1 MQIGIA
7 TSVFVNY
14 SIHDAIILIAKAGYR
29 CVDIWGGR
37 PHIYRKDFS
46 PEQLRS
52 LRSEIEDRGMKVS
65 SFMPAFF
72 RYPHNL
78 CSPNPKVVVDS
89 MDYVFESMEN
99 AAELDAPVLLVCPPR
114 LLKGQDEQAAWEQF
128 ADNLSIICE
137 RGREYDIRIV
147 LEPVNKNVFNLIN
160 TVADAMRMIAYLE
173 KGNLGVILDSGH
185 LYLSDETIEQALSL
199 VGNRLFQVHVNDNDG
214 KRQLNQIPGDGSFDF
229 SMFFRLLHSI
239 GYQGV
244 VSAELSGEYAMDPI
258 PAVEETAR
266 RLSKWIGGN

>member
-14 SIHDAIILIAKAGYR
+14 AINDAILLIAEAGYQ

-46 PEQLRS
+46 PGQLRS
-52 LRSEIEDRGMKVS
+52 LRSEIENRGMKVS

-78 CSPNPKVVVDS
+78 CSPNPKVTIDS
-89 MDYVFESMEN
+89 INYVFESMEN
-99 AAELDAPVLLVCPPR
+99 AAELGAPILLVCPPR
-114 LLKGQDEQAAWEQF
+114 LLNGQDKQAAWEQF
-128 ADNLSIICE
+128 AENLRIICE
-137 RGREYDIRIV
+137 RGSTYSMKIV
-147 LEPVNKNVFNLIN
+147 LEPVNKNVFDLIN
-160 TVADAMRMIAYLE
+160 TVADAMHMISYLE
-173 KGNLGVILDSGH
+173 KENLGVILDSGH
-185 LYLSDETIEQALSL
+185 LYLSEETIERALSV
-199 VGNRLFQVHVNDNDG
+199 VGERLFQVHVNDNDG

-229 SMFFRLLHSI
+229 SKFFRLIHSI

-244 VSAELSGEYAMDPI
+244 ISAELSGEYAMDPI

-266 RLSKWIGGN
+266 RLSKWIG